1 MRSAAALRDG
11 GAPAGVG
18 VGLPAGPAV
27 VVGGAADGAGHVVPP
42 QRAVADVPAALQH
55 AARHGVAEPPLV
67 VLRRAHHGA
76 ELPPHQLTRR
86 CRYRVGERR
95 QSQEQEERDQERPR
109 GWCHGWRRE
118 EKKAAASAW
127 VWLVLSA
134 RRRNG
139 MLCFLS
145 LSSRCLVCLEVYRE
159 REREEKLRRN

>member
-67 VLRRAHHGA
+67 AHHGA
-76 ELPPHQLTRR
+76 ELPPYQLARGRRR
-86 CRYRVGERR
+86 CRCRAGDRDQR
-95 QSQEQEERDQERPR
+95 QEQEERPR
-109 GWCHGWRRE
+109 GWCHGWRRRPRLLLGFGWCS
-118 EKKAAASAW
+118 AAKE
-127 VWLVLSA
+127 
-134 RRRNG
+134 RNA
-139 MLCFLS
+139 LLS
-145 LSSRCLVCLEVYRE
+145 LAVLCA
-159 REREEKLRRN
+159 